1 MDRPMRLR
9 NMTGWLVLFALAW
22 AVAWPVA
29 AQDATYQA
37 TVPVANTSSA
47 ARGDAFAVALDHVLA
62 RVAGH
67 PLDYAKVNADAATFV
82 QQYQYQRAPAGAPEP
97 FLLTVDFAPSSI
109 RHLIDSLSV
118 ASASTAASA
127 AAALPALAAPMESTV
142 WVSNLHSALDFAGAL
157 AALHST
163 PGVDAAAVQRADHD
177 GMLLKMRTS
186 VPLEQ
191 VLTSVEGD
199 GRLVA
204 SDTDTMHAGATAS
217 LRWVK

>member
-1 MDRPMRLR
+1 MRLR
-9 NMTGWLVLFALAW
+9 NMMGWLVLCASAW
-22 AVAWPVA
+22 IVAWSA
-29 AQDATYQA
+29 LAQDAAYQA
-37 TVPVANTSSA
+37 TVPVADTSSA

-67 PLDYAKVNADAATFV
+67 PLDYAKVNADAATYV
-82 QQYQYQRAPAGAPEP
+82 QQYQYQRAPAGASAP

-118 ASASTAASA
+118 AGASTVPGANATSSPGMA
-127 AAALPALAAPMESTV
+127 MPAPVESTV

-157 AALHST
+157 VALRST
-163 PGVDAAAVQRADHD
+163 PGVEATAVQEAGNG
-177 GMLLKMRTS
+177 GMLLKMRTV